1 MDMERDETGISWALK
16 EDKKKRSKTP
26 DRISYEAEVD
36 VIRQQIGD
44 IEDIRFRLGLSARKM
59 AQLLLVDPSA
69 WTRWTKKITPPPP
82 HIYRALQWYL
92 ILQEKNPAFTPQV
105 FLASH
110 WFSLNQKKE
119 GEREDQVQIEEISH
133 LKTELEKLKTEWV
146 LERNQKKTTR
156 EIDFAHQNTPQN
168 RTQERDLMT
177 IKKITYF
184 TLGTLVGF
192 FLAKFFAA

>member
-1 MDMERDETGISWALK
+1 MEPSISPGIDFQK
-16 EDKKKRSKTP
+16 NPQNIRSKTS

-36 VIRQQIGD
+36 IIRQQIGD

-92 ILQEKNPAFTPQV
+92 TLQEKNPGFTPQV

-110 WFSLNQKKE
+110 WHSSQINNHSKRNDLLIEIEGLKKRIHFLEENKPQKIGKT
-119 GEREDQVQIEEISH
+119 ISR
-133 LKTELEKLKTEWV
+133 LKMGVWLV
-146 LERNQKKTTR
+146 VGVVIGIFMTR
-156 EIDFAHQNTPQN
+156 FG
-168 RTQERDLMT
+168 L
-177 IKKITYF
+177 
-184 TLGTLVGF
+184 
-192 FLAKFFAA
+192 